1 MYCAADVS
9 RENPANCLLNFMK
22 SEHAVEHDE
31 ITVKLLYTFTLVT
44 QFKDQNT
51 GQTSWK
57 LSFHLSGKA
66 CQKSCPNSFIPPRV
80 GVGSSASLCMGAMH
94 PCLYLLSNVS
104 KERQPVKKKKKAQT
118 TYLILVLLSAWRV
131 ARWASPVGRIYIQ
144 IHRTACFVA
153 ATPACLHEE
162 LERMCSCQ
170 LSASASRQR
179 GGKSVVSPL
188 ILKLRIGSGHHPVR
202 LWWTEE
208 LLLEFICI
216 PRSCYYTV
224 CAGVVLFMKM
234 KVNQQS
240 LLQTSL

>member
-80 GVGSSASLCMGAMH
+80 GVCSSASLCMGAMH

-104 KERQPVKKKKKAQT
+104 KERQPVKKKKSTDNISHISSPLSVTRGALSLSCRADLYSNSQNCM
-118 TYLILVLLSAWRV
+118 LCCSNPGLLTWGTWKDVFMSA
-131 ARWASPVGRIYIQ
+131 
-144 IHRTACFVA
+144 F
-153 ATPACLHEE
+153 CL
-162 LERMCSCQ
+162 SFQ
-170 LSASASRQR
+170 AKR
-179 GGKSVVSPL
+179 GESVVSPL